1 MRRSQSHSIFL
12 NHIFAYFCYFW
23 DFEQSGSLR
32 NFRIVFYL
40 MNWSTKL
47 KFKRLMQRA
56 VALKRKRCLRNSIQ
70 LHFVL
75 ISQLRV
81 EYLQR
86 PEFSPSVASGKSN
99 AMFEKFVKCQ
109 IRNSKRGLDG
119 SIFVFGTFSPT

>member
-1 MRRSQSHSIFL
+1 
-12 NHIFAYFCYFW
+12 
-23 DFEQSGSLR
+23 
-32 NFRIVFYL
+32 

-47 KFKRLMQRA
+47 KFKNVTRRA

-86 PEFSPSVASGKSN
+86 PEFSSSVASGKSN
-99 AMFEKFVKCQ
+99 AMFENFVKCQ
-109 IRNSKRGLDG
+109 IRNSKGGLDG